1 MIRKATEADL
11 LPVVGLLADDQLGSV
26 RENANAP
33 LALYYREAF
42 AQMEH
47 QEGNDLYVAEEK
59 GAIVGCMQLTFIAG
73 ISRKG
78 MVRCQIEG
86 VRVSSKV
93 RSGGIG
99 KEMVQFAVDL
109 AKSKGCGL
117 VQLTT
122 DMKRKD
128 AHRFYE
134 NFGFV
139 SSHVGMKL
147 NLLSD

>member
-11 LPVVGLLADDQLGSV
+11 LIVVGLLADDQLGSV
-26 RENANAP
+26 RENAKAP

-42 AQMEH
+42 AQMER
-47 QEGNDLYVAEEK
+47 QEGNDLYVAEEE
-59 GAIVGCMQLTFIAG
+59 GTVVGCMQLTFIAG

-99 KEMVQFAVDL
+99 RDMIQFAIDL
-109 AKSKGCGL
+109 AKSQGCGL

-134 NFGFV
+134 HFGFT

-147 NLLSD
+147 DLLKN